1 MASPPPVREVQ
12 PTPCVEK
19 SPSIVEIG
27 SPTVDDPGAWA
38 QSESGGE
45 VAGRSPF
52 PQVFVGP
59 EAQLEG
65 GDPTP
70 AVVEDRFSPIS
81 VGDSA
86 DVGSSPTRLRPVGVA
101 SVALPPPLG
110 ALVPADEPRP
120 V

>member
-1 MASPPPVREVQ
+1 M
-12 PTPCVEK
+12 
-19 SPSIVEIG
+19 
-27 SPTVDDPGAWA
+27 DDPGAWA

-45 VAGRSPF
+45 VASRSPF
-52 PQVFVGP
+52 LQVFVGP

-81 VGDSA
+81 VGDPA
-86 DVGSSPTRLRPVGVA
+86 AVGSLPTHLRPIMVVSA
-101 SVALPPPLG
+101 VLKPPMG
-110 ALVPADEPRP
+110 AWIPAEEPRP